1 MRTSNS
7 NAPTN
12 QITALTQHNF
22 EIEIQNS
29 LEILDR
35 GGVIL
40 YPTDT
45 VWGLGCNALN
55 EAAIEKVYRIK
66 DRPESKSMII
76 LLHSFDDVIKYVTE
90 VPLFVEDLI
99 ASIDKP
105 VTVIYDHAKNL
116 PKSIIAP
123 DGTIAIRVVKD
134 EFCQRLIQ
142 ELGKPLISSSA
153 NITDEPTPLVF
164 SQITS
169 KIKNKVDYI
178 VQLSHDQFHQSKAST
193 IIRVFADGSYQMVR
207 E

>member
-1 MRTSNS
+1 MCTSNS
-7 NAPTN
+7 NQSTN
-12 QITALTQHNF
+12 QITKVTLPNF
-22 EIEIQNS
+22 EIEIRNS

-55 EAAIEKVYRIK
+55 DAAINKVYRIK
-66 DRPESKSMII
+66 DRPESKSLII
-76 LLHSFDDVIKYVTE
+76 LLHSFDEVKKYVAE
-90 VPLFVEDLI
+90 VPLFIEDLI
-99 ASIDKP
+99 ANIEKP
-105 VTVIYDHAKNL
+105 VTVIYDNAQNL

-142 ELGKPLISSSA
+142 ETGKPLISSSA
-153 NITDEPTPLVF
+153 NVSGEPTPLVF
-164 SQITS
+164 SQIS
-169 KIKNKVDYI
+169 QKIKDSADYV
-178 VQLSHDQFHQSKAST
+178 VQLSHGQFHQAKTST
-193 IIRVFADGSYQMVR
+193 IIRVFKDGSYRMVR

>member
-1 MRTSNS
+1 MSL
-7 NAPTN
+7 PD
-12 QITALTQHNF
+12 F
-22 EIEIQNS
+22 EIEIRNS

-66 DRPESKSMII
+66 DRPENKSLII
-76 LLHSFDDVIKYVTE
+76 LLHSFDEVSKYVSE
-90 VPLFVEDLI
+90 VPLFIEDLI
-99 ASIDKP
+99 ANIQKP
-105 VTVIYDHAKNL
+105 VTVIYDNAQNL

-123 DGTIAIRVVKD
+123 DGTIAIRVIKD
-134 EFCQRLIQ
+134 DFCQRLIQ

-153 NITDEPTPLVF
+153 NISGEPTPLVF
-164 SQITS
+164 SQIS
-169 KIKNKVDYI
+169 QKMKDRVDYV
-178 VQLSHDQFHQSKAST
+178 VQLSHGHFHAAKTST
-193 IIRVFADGSYQMVR
+193 ILRVFVDGSYRVVR